1 MSACPIY
8 AHRGVHLASASACT
22 SGQPGQKG
30 EACGAAMSS
39 CKRLLDR
46 CHQSGEINSLHNS
59 EAAMHGAVDINA
71 RQKDTNSGGFE
82 RMCFGQQLVLNM
94 ERIQWLFDA
103 ES

>member
-1 MSACPIY
+1 
-8 AHRGVHLASASACT
+8 
-22 SGQPGQKG
+22 
-30 EACGAAMSS
+30 
-39 CKRLLDR
+39 
-46 CHQSGEINSLHNS
+46 
-59 EAAMHGAVDINA
+59 MHGAVDINA